1 MSLEFLLGSCVEAL
15 YLRTKLL
22 WIGADLAVTDAH
34 VRGALPATDIVAE
47 SSLQN
52 GLARLRSSDFDAAV
66 LSLAAL
72 DCSGDR
78 ALDEAFRTAPNLPL
92 IVHHRDG
99 SIDDVIHLTRR
110 GVFHILLGEVDPA
123 SFAEAAGRAFRDSRA
138 RRACVESAPWR
149 HFLIGQSRS
158 MLQICEIVQLVAA
171 KRCTILIGGETGT
184 GKEVIAKAIH
194 AASNRAAHPLVS
206 VNCTALPASLIET
219 ELFGHAKGAF
229 TGAHSSRIGRFEQ
242 AHRGSIF
249 LDEIGDLPLEAQAK
263 LLRVLQEQEFQRV
276 GSSETVRVDVRVIA
290 ASNVDLEQA
299 VRERRFR
306 EDLYYRL
313 NVVPLHLSPLRER
326 REDIPLLIQHFLDK
340 NRLAENAPPKQ
351 IAPEAVLFLQQMDWP
366 GNVRQLE
373 HAVQMAFALSG
384 ERSLLCPNDFV
395 IRRPLRGE
403 PQTAFARAAA
413 VGAAAAPV
421 GVSSMLQLPQQGL
434 DFDEVVGAFEL
445 SLLDQALNACN
456 GNKARAADLLKIKR
470 TTLLAKLK
478 SLKGTKGIDPA
489 SPDDKETLDV
499 WAARPADTGVSRG
512 VPHSSLAVLSNP
524 VVLVFDPDPPVRKLI
539 ASSLTREGFRVLAA
553 ASTAET
559 LELADCWKG
568 RISLFLAPIESED
581 LAASCRRAIP
591 DLSVIHFSERQAG
604 PAPSPSQTRTRIL
617 PRPFST
623 DDLLD
628 AVKELNANLAADSAA
643 VDDFA
648 VLGSSLPVPGMAMQE
663 AGA

>member
-1 MSLEFLLGSCVEAL
+1 
-15 YLRTKLL
+15 LRTKLL

-34 VRGALPATDIVAE
+34 VRGAQPATDIVAE

-72 DCSGDR
+72 DCSADR

-110 GVFHILLGEVDPA
+110 GVFHVLLGEVDPA
-123 SFAEAAGRAFRDSRA
+123 AFAEAAGRAFRHSRT

-206 VNCTALPASLIET
+206 VNCTALPANLIET

-290 ASNVDLEQA
+290 ASNVDLEEA

-340 NRLAENAPPKQ
+340 IRAAENAPPKQ

-403 PQTAFARAAA
+403 PQTAFARAVA
-413 VGAAAAPV
+413 VGAAAAPI

-478 SLKGTKGIDPA
+478 SLKSAKGIDPA

-499 WAARPADTGVSRG
+499 WAARSADTGRSIG

-553 ASTAET
+553 GSGAET

-568 RISLFLAPIESED
+568 RISLFLSPIESED

-591 DLSVIHFSERQAG
+591 DLSVIHFSERQTR

-628 AVKELNANLAADSAA
+628 AVKELHANLVADSVA

-648 VLGSSLPVPGMAMQE
+648 ILGSSLPLPGMAMQE